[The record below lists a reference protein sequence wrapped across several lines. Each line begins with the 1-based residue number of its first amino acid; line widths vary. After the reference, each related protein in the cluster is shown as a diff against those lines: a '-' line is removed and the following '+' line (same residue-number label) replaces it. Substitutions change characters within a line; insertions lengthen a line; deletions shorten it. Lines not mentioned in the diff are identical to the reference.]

1 MKKLTDLLKEV
12 KLPESH
18 MPVSD
23 VHAANSL
30 SSTKDSRALSTINK
44 RLARSSYDIST
55 EEPDSITY
63 QYSVLCQTGLPYRNP
78 GDELRKW
85 ERKQGMATLLINAG
99 EILNP
104 KTQKFVDVGW
114 SFGTKPR
121 LILAHLNS
129 EAIKKSSSLIDVGSS
144 LTGIVRRIG
153 LDTYGK
159 DIIAIKNQLSPLSCS
174 TVCLGFVEN
183 YQAVQVNTQIVTAFN
198 LWIEKNERPR
208 VLWPSTIKLSEE
220 YFTSLITH
228 AVPLDE
234 RGRSIAFPLC
244 YGCGDIYAWLA
255 QRLHRNISEET
266 TIYYMGGPQGSI
278 WLALST
284 N

>member
-63 QYSVLCQTGLPYRNP
+63 QYSVLCQTGLPYRSP
-78 GDELRKW
+78 GDDYENGKEGKVWQLFSLMPEKY
-85 ERKQGMATLLINAG
+85 LIPRHKN
-99 EILNP
+99 
-104 KTQKFVDVGW
+104 FVDVGL

-129 EAIKKSSSLIDVGSS
+129 EAIKKSSSFIDVGSS
-144 LTGIVRRIG
+144 LAGIVRRIG

-244 YGCGDIYAWLA
+244 YGCGHLCVAC
-255 QRLHRNISEET
+255 
-266 TIYYMGGPQGSI
+266 
-278 WLALST
+278 ST
-284 N
+284 PAP